1 MIVTVA
7 DWISQNAAAKLL
19 VSLVLLVLAAVISS
33 FLRNKALRNVI
44 RQWEAQVHL
53 GSGAVLLLLRIA
65 ANIVWLVALLLI
77 LGVWGVNVTGMWT
90 LLASAAAV
98 IGVGFLAVWTMIS
111 NVTASI
117 FITIWSPF
125 KLGQMVEIVPEN
137 LKGRVV
143 DRNMMFTV
151 LRDGS
156 DRVLHV
162 PNNLF
167 FQKMFWVTDEKAQ
180 YLFEFLER
188 ESGRQPELSES
199 PMQQTGEPRDE
210 DKHRRG

>member
-7 DWISQNAAAKLL
+7 DWVSQSAAAKLL
-19 VSLVLLVLAAVISS
+19 ISLVLLLLAAVISS
-33 FLRNKALRNVI
+33 FLKKKALRNVI

-53 GSGAVLLLLRIA
+53 GGGAVLLLIRIA
-65 ANIVWLVALLLI
+65 ANVVWFVALLLI
-77 LGVWGVNVTGMWT
+77 LGVWGVNVTGLWA

-111 NVTASI
+111 NVTASV

-188 ESGRQPELSES
+188 DTGDQAGPSGLPEQG
-199 PMQQTGEPRDE
+199 PGEI
-210 DKHRRG
+210 RGGGGV

>member
-1 MIVTVA
+1 
-7 DWISQNAAAKLL
+7 
-19 VSLVLLVLAAVISS
+19 
-33 FLRNKALRNVI
+33 
-44 RQWEAQVHL
+44 
-53 GSGAVLLLLRIA
+53 
-65 ANIVWLVALLLI
+65 
-77 LGVWGVNVTGMWT
+77 
-90 LLASAAAV
+90 V

-111 NVTASI
+111 NVTASV

-167 FQKMFWVTDEKAQ
+167 FQKMFWVIDEKAQ

-188 ESGRQPELSES
+188 DVGDQSGPSGLPEQRPE
-199 PMQQTGEPRDE
+199 EV
-210 DKHRRG
+210 RRGGGV

>member
-1 MIVTVA
+1 MIITVA
-7 DWISQNAAAKLL
+7 DWINESSAAKLL
-19 VSLVLLVLAAVISS
+19 VTVVLLVLAAIISR
-33 FLRNKALRNVI
+33 LLKHKVLGNVI
-44 RQWEAQVHL
+44 RTWEARIHV
-53 GSGAVLLLLRIA
+53 GGGAVLLLLRIA
-65 ANIVWLVALLLI
+65 ANVVWLVALLLI
-77 LGVWGVNVTGMWT
+77 LGVWGVNVTGLWA

-111 NVTASI
+111 NVTASV
-117 FITIWSPF
+117 FITIWAPF

-188 ESGRQPELSES
+188 DTGDKAGPSGLPEQG
-199 PMQQTGEPRDE
+199 PGEI
-210 DKHRRG
+210 RGGGGV